1 MSTTI
6 CKQKDYMLN
15 IGFIWQMVAG
25 SYPRIADFHIT
36 FAVVESDIKWK
47 TLDLW
52 YCSGCIM
59 RPLGIIAFE
68 SPLFPERILIPHFQ
82 TSQKLYVSLDGDF

>member
-1 MSTTI
+1 
-6 CKQKDYMLN
+6 
-15 IGFIWQMVAG
+15 MVAG
-25 SYPRIADFHIT
+25 SYHPRIADFHIT

-52 YCSGCIM
+52 HCNGCIM

-68 SPLFPERILIPHFQ
+68 SPLFPEHILIPHFQ